1 MLQLQLPVLVELRL
15 VLEGHH
21 AEGVPVAQWRHRAEL
36 LGSIEAAG
44 GEETLAV
51 VEGGNVARSQLLDGR
66 LPCKAVLDQHGR
78 DGDHGQASIVHLRR
92 ELLPPLRRVLDFA
105 PPVAGAEVARLAA
118 VGGVGETSEGLVLE
132 ELGLDDSSEHED
144 LSPALQRHLSDGCQA
159 ARHILKL
166 QAGRRREEAIE
177 LAEDV
182 GPDHAD
188 GGEHADT
195 AMLELHRTATVKV
208 LLAATLAEADR
219 VPEEEWVASTDLLGG
234 VESAAHHGTS
244 LCRSRRAA
252 QSCQDREAAA
262 GPDQGARRA
271 AQAATC
277 RPRLGREELGS
288 RLLLEQ

>member
-21 AEGVPVAQWRHRAEL
+21 AEGVPVAERRNSTEL
-36 LGSIEAAG
+36 LRRIEACTRKEA
-44 GEETLAV
+44 LAII
-51 VEGGNVARSQLLDGR
+51 EWGDVARGELLNGR
-66 LPCKAVLDQHGR
+66 LSSEAVLHEHR
-78 DGDHGQASIVHLRR
+78 RHADHCKPSIVQLGG
-92 ELLPPLRRVLDFA
+92 ELLPTLRRVLDLA
-105 PPVAGAEVARLAA
+105 APVASAEVARLLPIA
-118 VGGVGETSEGLVLE
+118 GVGEASEGLVLE